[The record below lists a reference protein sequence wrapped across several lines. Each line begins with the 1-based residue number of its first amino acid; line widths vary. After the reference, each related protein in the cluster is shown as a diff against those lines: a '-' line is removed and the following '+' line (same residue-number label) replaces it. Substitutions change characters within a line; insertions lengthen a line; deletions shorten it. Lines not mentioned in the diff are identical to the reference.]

1 MTRNEKT
8 LNTIPN
14 YGNWIRRRKIYA
26 FWGIG
31 VFSLLLGLIPTYL
44 LIRVI
49 FIVSAV
55 IFLGLGS
62 YLSYVAYQFS
72 TKGGGYQEK
81 LWQDVLEHLDW
92 DGKGRALDI
101 GTGNGSL
108 AIRLAK
114 KYPEAQVTGI
124 DYWGDDWEYSQQV
137 CEKNAAIEG
146 VAERTKFEKAS
157 ASELPFSDEQFD
169 AVLSHFVFH
178 EVADAT
184 DKRNVIKE
192 ALRVLKKGGA
202 FSFQDMFLDEK
213 LYGKRD
219 DLLKAIQH
227 WGVQE
232 VQFLDSHQILSIPRL
247 LNTNRTLGN
256 CSLIYGRK

>member
-1 MTRNEKT
+1 MKKS

-14 YGNWIRRRKIYA
+14 YGNWIRRRKIYT

-31 VFSLLLGLIPTYL
+31 VFSLLLAMIPTYL

-49 FIVSAV
+49 LIISTGIFI
-55 IFLGLGS
+55 GLGS

-72 TKGGGYQEK
+72 AKGGGFQEK
-81 LWQDVLEHLDW
+81 LWGLVLEHLDW
-92 DGKGRALDI
+92 DGNGRALDI
-101 GTGNGSL
+101 GTGNGPL
-108 AIRLAK
+108 AIRIAR
-114 KYPEAQVTGI
+114 KYPSTPVTGI
-124 DYWGDDWEYSQQV
+124 DYWGDDWEYSQNV
-137 CEKNAAIEG
+137 CEENAVIED
-146 VAERTKFEKAS
+146 VSERTAFKRAS
-157 ASELPFSDEQFD
+157 ASKLPFEDEQFD

-178 EVADAT
+178 EVADAA
-184 DKRNVIKE
+184 DKRDVIKE

-219 DLLKAIQH
+219 DLVKTIQN

-232 VQFLDSHQILSIPRL
+232 VQFLDSHEVLSIPGL
-247 LNTNRTLGN
+247 LNTGRTLGN
-256 CSLIYGRK
+256 CSIIYGRK